1 MLSKVEGSPLISGQA
16 KEGVQAAASD
26 QPNFFSV
33 SSQYGRR
40 LLSFSVLSHSQA
52 FRS

>member
-1 MLSKVEGSPLISGQA
+1 MLSKVEGSPLISRQA
-16 KEGVQAAASD
+16 KKGVQVASD

-40 LLSFSVLSHSQA
+40 LLSFYVLSHSQA
-52 FRS
+52 SRS